1 MYSFLWFQ
9 GLTKM
14 RRAAIN
20 GAVFLFLARG
30 ETLQKKDIFPCNG
43 VPDERYV
50 LWPRGDLWD
59 VRYYNRQTNE
69 MLAIAD
75 APFSDE
81 SAAWL
86 AAFAHR
92 EALSEKSQISYCKN
106 DEEYD
111 EVYKR
116 IPVINN

>member
-1 MYSFLWFQ
+1 
-9 GLTKM
+9 M
-14 RRAAIN
+14 RRASIN

-30 ETLQKKDIFPCNG
+30 ETLQKKDVLPCNG

-50 LWPRGDLWD
+50 LWPRGDFWD

-92 EALSEKSQISYCKN
+92 EELSKLLPIHYPN
-106 DEEYD
+106 DGEYDEYD
-111 EVYKR
+111 EVLKR
-116 IPVINN
+116 IPLIDI